1 VRRITLGRDAR
12 LPDLRAILAATM
24 LQSRAISSLLASSA
38 RLRAIE

>member
-1 VRRITLGRDAR
+1 VRRVTSSRDAR